1 MDAPTFVV
9 PLFARPMLSLLVFV
23 LVALPWLNPFAA
35 GPTPAVWPL
44 LFSWGCAALLLLLGL
59 WRSGGGRWRHAV
71 AEAWLV
77 AGLISCVIALVQYFG
92 AADVFNPWMSQTRL
106 GEAFGNLRQRN
117 QFATLTSIALVA
129 LLWLSG
135 RTGGVASLAGREA
148 GRGAGP
154 AQPSWPAWPAWPAWA
169 VLGAAGLLAVG
180 NAASSSRTGL
190 MQLGLLAALWLLW
203 GGWRQPM
210 VRRVL
215 LTSLVVYALAL
226 LALPW
231 LAGLDLSTQGMLARL
246 RSGAPLCASRLTL
259 WANVLELIAQKPVL
273 GWGWGELAY
282 AHYITLYDGPRF
294 CEILDNAHNL
304 PLHLAVELGIPA
316 ALLLCGAVLA
326 WVLSQRPWRETDPA
340 RQLAWGVL
348 AVIGLH
354 SLLEYP
360 LWYGPFQ
367 MAAALAVLLLWQTG
381 DVVQPTLDDDWPPD
395 DAPQYPSKRPFAQV
409 LRALAAIVLIV
420 VVGVAS
426 YDYRRI
432 SQLYLPPEARDAAL
446 RVGTLAKLDNT
457 WLYRHQ
463 LQFAALSLTPLSAS
477 TAQWTF
483 DTASALLHYSPE
495 PKVIEKVIESAV
507 MLDNEPLALAHM
519 ARFRAAFPKE
529 YALWVKGNALHQG
542 LAQQRLAK
550 GIT

>member
-1 MDAPTFVV
+1 MF
-9 PLFARPMLSLLVFV
+9 SLLVFV
-23 LVALPWLNPFAA
+23 LVALPWLNPFTS

-44 LFSWGCAALLLLLGL
+44 LFSWACAALLLGL
-59 WRSGGGRWRHAV
+59 WRSGDGRWRHAV
-71 AEAWLV
+71 ASAWLA

-92 AADVFNPWMSQTRL
+92 AADVFKPWISQTQL

-117 QFATLTSIALVA
+117 QFATLTSIALAA
-129 LLWLSG
+129 LLWLAG
-135 RTGGVASLAGREA
+135 RTGGAAPAA

-154 AQPSWPAWPAWPAWA
+154 AWPTWA

-215 LTSLVVYALAL
+215 LTSLAVYALAL

-246 RSGAPLCASRLTL
+246 RTGAPLCASRLTL
-259 WANVLELIAQKPVL
+259 WANVLDLIAQKPAL

-294 CEILDNAHNL
+294 CEIMDNAHNL
-304 PLHLAVELGIPA
+304 PLHLAVELGIGA
-316 ALLLCGAVLA
+316 ALLLCGALLA
-326 WVLSQRPWRETDPA
+326 WVLSQRPWGETDPA

-367 MAAALAVLLLWQTG
+367 MAAALAVLLLWRTD
-381 DVVQPTLDDDWPPD
+381 DVLQPALDDDWPPPD
-395 DAPQYPSKRPFAQV
+395 NTPKSSSKKPFAQAV
-409 LRALAAIVLIV
+409 RALVAIVLIV
-420 VVGVAS
+420 IIGMAG
-426 YDYRRI
+426 YDYRRVGQI
-432 SQLYLPPEARDAAL
+432 YLPPETRDASL
-446 RVGTLAKLDNT
+446 REDTLAKIGDA
-457 WLYRHQ
+457 WLYRNQ
-463 LQFAALSLTPLSAS
+463 LQFAALSLTPLTAGN
-477 TAQWTF
+477 AQWTF
-483 DTASALLHYSPE
+483 ETASALLHYSPE
-495 PKVIEKVIESAV
+495 PRVIEKVIESAV

-519 ARFRAAFPKE
+519 ARYRAAFAKE
-529 YALWVKGNALHQG
+529 YALWAKGNAAVIAGAARQAASLPD
-542 LAQQRLAK
+542 
-550 GIT
+550 

>member
-1 MDAPTFVV
+1 MIS
-9 PLFARPMLSLLVFV
+9 LFVFV
-23 LVALPWLNPFAA
+23 LVALPWLNPLTT

-44 LFSWGCAALLLLLGL
+44 LFSWACAALLLVL
-59 WRSGGGRWRHAV
+59 WRSNGGRWRHAV
-71 AEAWLV
+71 ASAWLA
-77 AGLISCVIALVQYFG
+77 AGLVSCVIALVQYFG
-92 AADVFNPWMSQTRL
+92 AADVFQPWISQTQL

-117 QFATLTSIALVA
+117 QFATLTNIALAA
-129 LLWLSG
+129 LLWLAG
-135 RTGGVASLAGREA
+135 RAGGAASLAGRETV
-148 GRGAGP
+148 RGTAQSHP
-154 AQPSWPAWPAWPAWA
+154 ASPAWPAWD

-203 GGWRQPM
+203 GGWRQPV

-215 LTSLVVYALAL
+215 LTSLAVYALAL

-246 RSGAPLCASRLTL
+246 RTGAPLCASRLTL
-259 WANVLELIAQKPVL
+259 WANVLDLIAQKPAL

-294 CEILDNAHNL
+294 CEIMDNAHNL

-326 WVLSQRPWRETDPA
+326 WLLSQRPWAETDPA

-367 MAAALAVLLLWQTG
+367 IAAALAVLLLWRTKH
-381 DVVQPTLDDDWPPD
+381 VVQPTLDDDWPPPD
-395 DAPQYPSKRPFAQV
+395 ETPEYSSKRPFSQV
-409 LRALAAIVLIV
+409 IRALIAIILIAI
-420 VVGVAS
+420 VGVAG
-426 YDYRRI
+426 YDYRRV
-432 SQLYLPPEARDAAL
+432 SQLYLYPEARDASL
-446 RVGTLAKLDNT
+446 REDTLAKLGNT
-457 WLYRHQ
+457 WLYRNQ
-463 LQFAALSLTPLSAS
+463 LQFAALSLTPLNTS

-483 DTASALLHYSPE
+483 ETASALLHYSPE
-495 PKVIEKVIESAV
+495 PRVIEKLIESAV
-507 MLDNEPLALAHM
+507 MLGNEPLALAHL

-529 YALWVKGNALHQG
+529 HALWATGNV
-542 LAQQRLAK
+542 R
-550 GIT
+550 

>member
-1 MDAPTFVV
+1 MARRFFD
-9 PLFARPMLSLLVFV
+9 RPMISLLVFI
-23 LVALPWLNPFAA
+23 LVALPWLNPFTN

-44 LFSWGCAALLLLLGL
+44 LFSWACAALLLGL
-59 WRSGGGRWRHAV
+59 WRSDGGRWRRAV
-71 AEAWLV
+71 AWAWLA
-77 AGLISCVIALVQYFG
+77 AGLVSCVIALVQYFG
-92 AADVFNPWMSQTRL
+92 AADVFKPWISHTQL

-129 LLWLSG
+129 LLWLAG
-135 RTGGVASLAGREA
+135 RTGGATSADSLAGREA
-148 GRGAGP
+148 GRGAGS
-154 AQPSWPAWPAWPAWA
+154 AQPALPVLPAWA
-169 VLGAAGLLAVG
+169 VLGAAALLAVG
-180 NAASSSRTGL
+180 NSASSSRTGL

-215 LTSLVVYALAL
+215 LTSLAVYAVAL

-246 RSGAPLCASRLTL
+246 RTGAPLCASRLTL
-259 WANVLELIAQKPVL
+259 WSNVLDLIAQKPAL

-294 CEILDNAHNL
+294 CEIMDNAHNL

-316 ALLLCGAVLA
+316 ALLICGAVLA
-326 WVLSQRPWRETDPA
+326 WVLSQRPWAETDPA

-367 MAAALAVLLLWQTG
+367 MAAALAVLLLWRTG
-381 DVVQPTLDDDWPPD
+381 DVLHTTLDDDWPQPD
-395 DAPQYPSKRPFAQV
+395 EAPEYASKRPLAQAG
-409 LRALAAIVLIV
+409 RTLAAIVLIGG
-420 VVGVAS
+420 VGMAG
-426 YDYRRI
+426 YDYHRV
-432 SQLYLPPEARDAAL
+432 SQLYLPPEERDASL
-446 RVGTLAKLDNT
+446 REDTLAKLDNT
-457 WLYRHQ
+457 WLYRNQ
-463 LQFAALSLTPLSAS
+463 LQFAALSLTPLTAA

-483 DTASALLHYSPE
+483 DTASGLLHYSPE
-495 PKVIEKVIESAV
+495 PRVIEKVIESAV
-507 MLDNEPLALAHM
+507 MLGNEPLALAHM

-529 YALWVKGNALHQG
+529 YALWAKGNASVIASAARQAASLPD
-542 LAQQRLAK
+542 
-550 GIT
+550 

>member
-1 MDAPTFVV
+1 MDAPALGAPFFYQ
-9 PLFARPMLSLLVFV
+9 PMISLFVFV
-23 LVALPWLNPFAA
+23 LVALPWLNPFTS

-44 LFSWGCAALLLLLGL
+44 LFSWACAALLLGL
-59 WRSGGGRWRHAV
+59 WRADGGRWRHAV
-71 AEAWLV
+71 ACAWLA
-77 AGLISCVIALVQYFG
+77 AGLVSCVIALVQYFG
-92 AADVFNPWMSQTRL
+92 AADVFKPWISQTQL

-117 QFATLTSIALVA
+117 QFATLTSIALAA
-129 LLWLSG
+129 LLWLA
-135 RTGGVASLAGREA
+135 GGASAGREA
-148 GRGAGP
+148 GRSAG
-154 AQPSWPAWPAWPAWA
+154 SDWPAWD

-190 MQLGLLAALWLLW
+190 MQLGLLIALWLLW

-246 RSGAPLCASRLTL
+246 RTGAPLCASRLTL
-259 WANVLELIAQKPVL
+259 WANVLDLIAQKPAL

-294 CEILDNAHNL
+294 CEIMDNAHNL

-316 ALLLCGAVLA
+316 ALLICGAVLA
-326 WVLSQRPWRETDPA
+326 WVLSQRPWAETDPA

-367 MAAALAVLLLWQTG
+367 MAAALAVLLLWRTG
-381 DVVQPTLDDDWPPD
+381 DVLHTTLDDDWPQPD
-395 DAPQYPSKRPFAQV
+395 EAPEYASKRPLAQAG
-409 LRALAAIVLIV
+409 RTLAAIVLIGG
-420 VVGVAS
+420 VGMAG
-426 YDYRRI
+426 YDYHRV
-432 SQLYLPPEARDAAL
+432 SQLYLPPEERDASL
-446 RVGTLAKLDNT
+446 REDTLAKLDNT
-457 WLYRHQ
+457 WLYRNQ
-463 LQFAALSLTPLSAS
+463 LQFAALSLTPLTAA

-483 DTASALLHYSPE
+483 DTASGLLHYSPE
-495 PKVIEKVIESAV
+495 PRVIEKVIESAV
-507 MLDNEPLALAHM
+507 MLGNEPLALAHM

-529 YALWVKGNALHQG
+529 YALWVKGNASVIAGAARHAASLSD
-542 LAQQRLAK
+542 
-550 GIT
+550 